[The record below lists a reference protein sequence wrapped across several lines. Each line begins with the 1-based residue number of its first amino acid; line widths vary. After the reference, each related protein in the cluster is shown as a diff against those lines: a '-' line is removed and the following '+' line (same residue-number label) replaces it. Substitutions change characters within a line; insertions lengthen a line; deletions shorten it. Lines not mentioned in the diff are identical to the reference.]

1 MGFFEIIVIVVCS
14 LIVVGVIAKAIID
27 KKKGKSPCGCDCSK
41 CSCGCGLNKN
51 NDHKQITDNK

>member
-1 MGFFEIIVIVVCS
+1 MGFFEVLVIVLSV
-14 LIVVGVIAKAIID
+14 LIVVGVIVKSVID

-51 NDHKQITDNK
+51 NDHKQ